1 MRKITNN
8 QEATRMSNNNYA
20 SSPFSGEQ
28 IFCSKQNKVKTLFHT
43 QAEAESCA
51 GRENPKRPSDR
62 QLVPYYCKSCGG
74 WHLGVARHR
83 NDSGLL
89 GTSSVLSTRATE
101 STQWRQYRCGNRPTG
116 HGYAAEDAN
125 ALADRLRGHRVEK
138 TGWNNESDGPDRIV
152 DGVKVQTKYCQSAR
166 ASVNSAFDKQ
176 TGKYR
181 YPDQQLEVPKD
192 QYDEAVKL
200 MEEKIRD
207 GKVDGVTDPAR
218 AKDLVRKGYY
228 TYDQAAKITKAGNLE
243 SIKFDIRNQAGASAT
258 AGAISGVITYAS
270 ARHDGATAG
279 QALKM
284 SGAQAG
290 KTACKTMVTGVAT
303 QQFLRTGA
311 GRTTTA
317 AVQKTANKAIDAA
330 MRSNV
335 GFTFIEKYLKESGL
349 EVMRDKDIFYTCL
362 AQNRDCIIGMKN
374 GKLKIAVALSIN
386 EEDTDIVS
394 ILANITMAKTE
405 MVKIYLEPE
414 GDKTNLWFSIE
425 AFCNTEEEFKDMF
438 PSVFKSLVDTVRR
451 YRKYRKMFVRELK
464 TEAMT
469 AMMMKHKYQSHPC

>member
-28 IFCSKQNKVKTLFHT
+28 IFCSKQNKIKTLFHT
-43 QAEAESCA
+43 KAEAESCA

-181 YPDQQLEVPKD
+181 YPNQQLEVPKD

-290 KTACKTMVTGVAT
+290 KTACKTMGTGVAT

-317 AVQKTANKAIDAA
+317 ALQKTANKAIDAA

-335 GFTFIEKYLKESGL
+335 GRTVVEKTAEGIGKRAVTGAAARNILSRTASTNAITASAAFVVSAIPDTVKLCRGQISGKEFGERTACNGAGAIGGTGGAWAGAAIGSCICPGIGTAVGGFIGG
-349 EVMRDKDIFYTCL
+349 
-362 AQNRDCIIGMKN
+362 IIG
-374 GKLKIAVALSIN
+374 GVGASAGVGHL
-386 EEDTDIVS
+386 
-394 ILANITMAKTE
+394 
-405 MVKIYLEPE
+405 
-414 GDKTNLWFSIE
+414 
-425 AFCNTEEEFKDMF
+425 FC
-438 PSVFKSLVDTVRR
+438 
-451 YRKYRKMFVRELK
+451 
-464 TEAMT
+464 
-469 AMMMKHKYQSHPC
+469 QSKR